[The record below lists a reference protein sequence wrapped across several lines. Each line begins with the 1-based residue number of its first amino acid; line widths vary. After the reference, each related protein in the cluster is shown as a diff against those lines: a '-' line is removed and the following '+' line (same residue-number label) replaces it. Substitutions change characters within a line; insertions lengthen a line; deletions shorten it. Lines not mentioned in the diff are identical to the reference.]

1 MNANLGKILAAG
13 LALGGLAVSA
23 AAYSADG
30 VANGPAT
37 LKVCADPGNM
47 PLSSRDGEGLEN
59 KLAPVIAE
67 GMGDTVQF
75 QWWPTIGHG
84 MMRKTLG
91 EALCDVWLDMP
102 PGTEGALTT
111 VPLYRSTFVLV
122 TRSDRHIK
130 IANLD
135 DPLLQKLHL
144 GVYETSSIRAALAEH
159 GHAGN
164 NIAIHYVTYNTVAD
178 PKEQPSYQ
186 VQQVI
191 DGTLDAAAIWGPL
204 AGYYKSIKHA
214 PLELQ
219 PLNLMDDRIPLEE
232 DLALAVAKGNVEL
245 KARLEDAMRKQKDKI
260 RQVLVDYGVPL
271 VKCPECIVSGD
282 LPSHGPYAP
291 LTPPTIA
298 AAPAQKTEGVSLDQ
312 LKQWLAQGAKPNDEL
327 QNAILAQDLTRI
339 DYLLAH
345 GADPNASDNEG
356 YTALTNAAR
365 FGFGKVA
372 ADLIEHRADVNR
384 ADRSGWTPLMYAAWN
399 DDAELV
405 RTLAAKGARLETTSP
420 DGLTPLAI
428 AAQNAKSKALAALI
442 AAGAKVNGKYGKGGY
457 TPLMLATASGS
468 AEDVRLLLEHGADV
482 NARNAGGVTALMIA
496 AADNHDDL
504 VRLLLDHGADPRVQS
519 QDGRTAL
526 SIAQTN
532 NSTEVVKLL
541 ENSVRK
547 TDKSL

>member
-1 MNANLGKILAAG
+1 MNAHAGKFLAVW
-13 LALGGLAVSA
+13 LAVGGLAIGPCAHA
-23 AAYSADG
+23 ASG
-30 VANGPAT
+30 T
-37 LKVCADPGNM
+37 LTVCADPGNM
-47 PLSSRDGEGLEN
+47 PLSSRNGEGLEN

-67 GMGDTVQF
+67 GMGQTVQF

-91 EALCDVWLDMP
+91 DSLCDVWLDMP
-102 PGTEGALTT
+102 PETEGALTT

-122 TRSDRHIK
+122 TRSDRHLRIK
-130 IANLD
+130 DLD
-135 DPLLQKLHL
+135 DPLLEKLRL

-159 GHAGN
+159 GHNGN
-164 NIAIHYVTYNTVAD
+164 NLSIHYVTYNTVAD
-178 PKEQPSYQ
+178 PTEQPSYQ

-191 DGTLDAAAIWGPL
+191 DGTLDAAAVWGPL
-204 AGYYKSIKHA
+204 AGYYKTIKHA
-214 PLELQ
+214 PIELQ
-219 PLNLMDDRIPLEE
+219 PLNLMDDRIPLQE
-232 DLALAVAKGNVEL
+232 DLALAVAKGRADL
-245 KARLEDAMRKQKDKI
+245 KAQLEQAMRKQKDKI

-271 VKCPECIVSGD
+271 VQCPECIISGD
-282 LPSHGPYAP
+282 LPAHGPYAP
-291 LTPPTIA
+291 LAPPPTTAA
-298 AAPAQKTEGVSLDQ
+298 AAPQKTEGVSLDQ

-327 QNAILAQDLTRI
+327 QNAILAQDLSRV

-345 GADPNASDNEG
+345 GADPNASDNAG

-365 FGFGKVA
+365 FGFAKVA
-372 ADLIEHRADVNR
+372 ADLIDHHADVNR

-405 RTLAAKGARLETTSP
+405 RMLAAKGAELETRSP

-442 AAGAKVNGKYGKGGY
+442 AAGAKVNGAFGQGGY

-468 AEDVRLLLEHGADV
+468 VENVRLLLEHGAQV

-496 AADNHDDL
+496 AAGNQGDL
-504 VRLLLDHGADPRVQS
+504 VQLLLDRGADPQAQS

-532 NSTEVVKLL
+532 NNTEAVKLL
-541 ENSVRK
+541 ESSVRK
-547 TDKSL
+547 TGKSL